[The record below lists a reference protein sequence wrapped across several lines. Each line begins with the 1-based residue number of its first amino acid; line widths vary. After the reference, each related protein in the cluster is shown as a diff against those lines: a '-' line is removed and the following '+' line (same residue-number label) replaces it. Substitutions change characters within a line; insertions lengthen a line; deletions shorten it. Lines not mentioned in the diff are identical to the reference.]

1 MLHPKCWQHTRK
13 QLMSDFYTS
22 VCLLGDDILIRGYE
36 HGDPVQ
42 YREKSR
48 PTLFLVPNA
57 QQKTSKYRTLDGRYA
72 FPKQFDGAREAREFI
87 KQYEGA
93 SGLEVHGYE
102 RYVYQHIAQKWQ
114 GEIDYDMSKMKIWTI
129 DIEVACENGFP
140 DVQASAEEMLCI
152 TMKNFNTKETI
163 TWGTR
168 EFVPPDGIEYRVFW
182 TEQEMLQDFHAWWN
196 QNTPDIITGWNNNLY
211 DIPYICRRIERVLG
225 EKWKK
230 SLSPWNRVIDREIK
244 MMGRTNIA
252 YEITGVAILDY
263 LDLYKKFTYTNQE
276 SYRLDHIAMVELGDK
291 KLDHSEFENFKD
303 FYTSDWQRFVEYNIH
318 DVNLVDMLEDKMK
331 LIELAVTMA
340 YDAKV
345 NLEDVYSQ
353 VRMWDT
359 LIYNDLKGRNIVVP
373 PRLTTKKDDKY
384 AGAYVKEPIP
394 GSYDWVVSF
403 DLNSLYPHLIM
414 QYNISPETL
423 LDERHPTVTV
433 DKILNQEI
441 VFEGDGCVCA
451 NGAQYRKDIL
461 GFLPEMMQRI
471 YDERTIYKKRMLAA
485 KQNLEDATTPAETLA
500 LQKDVS
506 KFNNIQM
513 ARKIQLNSAYGAIG
527 NQYFRYY
534 SLANAEAITLSGQ
547 VSIRW
552 IQNRMN
558 TYLNKILRTTDV
570 DYVIAAD
577 TDSIYLNLGP
587 FVHEVF
593 KGREASDESIVGF
606 LDKVC
611 KVEFEKYIGDSYEAL
626 ATYVNAYDQ
635 KMIMKRENIANRGI
649 WTAKKRYILNVF
661 DSEGV
666 RYKTPKLKINGIE
679 AVKSSTPAPC
689 RTAIKDAL
697 KVIMNGTEDQL
708 QDFISDFR
716 KRFEAMP
723 VEEIAFPRGC
733 NNVAKNSSPATI
745 YGKGCPMHVRGALL
759 YNFYIKKRKLAHK
772 YPIIQEGEKIK
783 YVMLRTPN
791 KINEN
796 VISFFQTL
804 PTEFGLDK
812 SIDYDLQFKKSFLD
826 PLTVILDTIGWKP
839 EKVNTLEALWS

>member
-1 MLHPKCWQHTRK
+1 
-13 QLMSDFYTS
+13 MSDFYTS

-36 HGDPVQ
+36 HGSPVQ

-48 PTLFLVPNA
+48 PTLFLVPQA

-102 RYVYQHIAQKWQ
+102 RFVYQHIAQKWK
-114 GEIDYDMSKMKIWTI
+114 GEIDYDMSQMKIWTI

-168 EFVPPDGIEYRVFW
+168 EFVPPQGIEYRVFW
-182 TEQEMLQDFHAWWN
+182 TEQEMLQDFHSWWG

-230 SLSPWNRVIDREIK
+230 SLSPWNRVKDREIRIQ
-244 MMGRTNIA
+244 GRTNIA
-252 YEITGVAILDY
+252 YDITGVAILDY

-318 DVNLVDMLEDKMK
+318 DVNLVDSLEDKMK

-345 NLEDVYSQ
+345 NLADVYSQ

-359 LIYNDLKGRNIVVP
+359 MIFSDLKGRNIVVP
-373 PRLTTKKDDKY
+373 PRITTKKDDKY

-433 DKILNQEI
+433 DRILDEE
-441 VFEGDGCVCA
+441 VTFEGDGCVCA
-451 NGAQYRKDIL
+451 NGAQYRKDIH
-461 GFLPEMMQRI
+461 GFLPQMMQRI

-534 SLANAEAITLSGQ
+534 NLANAEAITLSGQ

-552 IQNRMN
+552 IQNKMN
-558 TYLNKILRTTDV
+558 AYLNKILRTTDA

-593 KGREASDESIVGF
+593 KGREKSDESIVRF

-611 KVEFEKYIGDSYEAL
+611 QVEFEKYIGDSYEAL
-626 ATYVNAYDQ
+626 ASYVNAYAQ
-635 KMIMKRENIANRGI
+635 KMFMKRENIANRGI

-697 KVIMNGTEDQL
+697 KVIMNGTESEL
-708 QDFISDFR
+708 QKFIADFR
-716 KRFEAMP
+716 EKFEAMP
-723 VEEIAFPRGC
+723 VEDIAFPRGC
-733 NNVAKNSSPATI
+733 NNVTKNSSPSTI

>member
-1 MLHPKCWQHTRK
+1 
-13 QLMSDFYTS
+13 MSNFYTNL
-22 VCLLGDDILIRGYE
+22 VLLGDDILYRGYE
-36 HGDPVQ
+36 HGTPVQ
-42 YREKSR
+42 YREKARPVMFMVPQAQSR
-48 PTLFLVPNA
+48 PTD
-57 QQKTSKYRTLDGRYA
+57 YRTLDGRKAY
-72 FPKQFDGAREAREFI
+72 PKQFSGAREARDFMN
-87 KQYEGA
+87 QYQDAAGM
-93 SGLEVHGYE
+93 EVHGYE
-102 RYVYQHIAQKWQ
+102 RFVYQHIGQKFP
-114 GEIDYDMSKMKIWTI
+114 GEIDYDMSQMKIYTI

-152 TMKNFNTKETI
+152 TIKDFNTKKTI

-168 EFVPPDGIEYRVFW
+168 EFAPADTEYRVFW
-182 TEQEMLQDFHAWWN
+182 TEQEMLTDFHKWWTE
-196 QNTPDIITGWNNNLY
+196 NTPDIVTGWNCNLY

-244 MMGRTNIA
+244 IMGRTNLA
-252 YEITGVAILDY
+252 YELTGINILDY

-276 SYRLDHIAMVELGDK
+276 SYRLDHIANVELGQQ
-291 KLDHSEFENFKD
+291 KLDHSQFENFKD
-303 FYTSDWQRFVEYNIH
+303 FYTSDWQRFVEYNIQ
-318 DVNLVDMLEDKMK
+318 DVNLVDRLEDKMK
-331 LIELAVTMA
+331 LIELAITMA
-340 YDAKV
+340 FDAKV
-345 NLEDVYSQ
+345 NFEDVYSQ

-359 LIYNDLKGRNIVVP
+359 LIYNDLGKRNVVVP
-373 PRLTTKKDDKY
+373 PKQTSKKDEKY
-384 AGAYVKEPIP
+384 AGAYVKEPVP
-394 GSYDWVVSF
+394 GLYDWVVSF

-423 LDERHPTVTV
+423 VDRRHPTVTV
-433 DKILNQEI
+433 DKLLDQAIDI
-441 VFEGDGCVCA
+441 DGEYAVCA
-451 NGAQYRKDIL
+451 NGAQYRKDIH
-461 GFLPEMMQRI
+461 GFLPEIMQRI

-485 KQNLEDATTPAETLA
+485 KQDLENAKTPAETMA

-534 SLANAEAITLSGQ
+534 NLANAEAITLSGQ

-552 IQNRMN
+552 IENRMN
-558 TYLNKILRTTDV
+558 AYLNKILKTDDT
-570 DYVIAAD
+570 DYVIASD

-587 FVHEVF
+587 FVHKVF
-593 KGREASDESIVGF
+593 KEREASDESIVRF

-611 KVEFEKYIGDSYEAL
+611 EVEFEKYIRNSYEAL
-626 ATYVNAYDQ
+626 ASYVNAYEQ
-635 KMIMKRENIANRGI
+635 KMFMKRENIANRGI

-666 RYKTPKLKINGIE
+666 RYKTPKLKVNGIE

-708 QDFISDFR
+708 QKFIANFR
-716 KRFEAMP
+716 DQFESMP
-723 VEEIAFPRGC
+723 VEDIAFPRGC
-733 NNVAKNSSPATI
+733 NNVAKNSSPSTI

-759 YNFYIKKRKLAHK
+759 YNFYIKKRKLTHK

-839 EKVNTLEALWS
+839 EKQNTLEALWS

>member
-1 MLHPKCWQHTRK
+1 
-13 QLMSDFYTS
+13 MSDFYTS

-36 HGDPVQ
+36 HGSPVQ

-48 PTLFLVPNA
+48 PTLFLVPSA

-102 RYVYQHIAQKWQ
+102 RFVYQHIAQKWK
-114 GEIDYDMSKMKIWTI
+114 GEIDYDMSQMKIWTI

-168 EFVPPDGIEYRVFW
+168 EFVPPKGIEYRVFW

-230 SLSPWNRVIDREIK
+230 SLSPWNRVIDREIRIQ
-244 MMGRTNIA
+244 GRTNIA

-318 DVNLVDMLEDKMK
+318 DVNLVDSLEDKMK

-373 PRLTTKKDDKY
+373 PRITTKKDDKY

-433 DKILNQEI
+433 DKILNEE
-441 VFEGDGCVCA
+441 VTFDGDGCVCA
-451 NGAQYRKDIL
+451 NGAQYRKDIH

-485 KQNLEDATTPAETLA
+485 KQSLENSTSPAESKA

-534 SLANAEAITLSGQ
+534 NLANAEAITLSGQ

-552 IQNRMN
+552 IENKMN
-558 TYLNKILRTTDV
+558 AYLNKILKTEDV

-593 KGREASDESIVGF
+593 KGREKSDESIVGF

-611 KVEFEKYIGDSYEAL
+611 QVEFEKYIGNSYEAL
-626 ATYVNAYDQ
+626 ASYVNAYDQ
-635 KMIMKRENIANRGI
+635 KMFMKRENIANRGI

-708 QDFISDFR
+708 QKFIADFR
-716 KRFEAMP
+716 EKFEAMP
-723 VEEIAFPRGC
+723 VEDVAFPRGC

-759 YNFYIKKRKLAHK
+759 YNFYIKKRKLTHK

-839 EKVNTLEALWS
+839 EKQNTLEALWS